1 MEILKQTQNYSNDF
15 LDLYLKEYINDK
27 NSEITLDIIVSN
39 FVTFFIAGMDTTAS
53 LVSNICFYLSQR

>member
-1 MEILKQTQNYSNDF
+1 MEILKKTQNYSNDF
-15 LDLYLKEYINDK
+15 LDLYLKEYINNK

-39 FVTFFIAGMDTTAS
+39 FITFFIAGMDTMAS